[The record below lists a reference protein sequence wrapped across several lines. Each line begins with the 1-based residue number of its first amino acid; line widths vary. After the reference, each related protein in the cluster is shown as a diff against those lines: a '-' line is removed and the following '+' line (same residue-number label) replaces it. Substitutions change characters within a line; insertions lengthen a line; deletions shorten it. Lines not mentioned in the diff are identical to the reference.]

1 MRQIVRGITAKRIG
15 ILKRS
20 LPEVSI
26 PVYGIGGI
34 KFDEEQWNDMKKC
47 GAVGG
52 CVMSGM
58 MEI

>member
-1 MRQIVRGITAKRIG
+1 
-15 ILKRS
+15 
-20 LPEVSI
+20 
-26 PVYGIGGI
+26 VYGIGGI

-52 CVMSGM
+52 CIMSGM